1 MVFDARAACRIATA
15 HPIQSRRMIRRLL
28 PALLLAC
35 CLHAASARTVY
46 RCVRDGTVSL
56 ATAPEPGSQCFAKEL
71 DDNAAALPN
80 LWGAMGV
87 FQGTLYQRMQDGK
100 TVYSTRNLPGSTRV
114 LGFSVATPAGS
125 PAHAGLGT
133 VGAPRMDAFPR
144 EFKAVA
150 KKTGVDEAW
159 LRAIAH
165 AESHFDDHALSDK
178 GARGVMQLMPEVIG
192 DYGVKDPF
200 SAKESILAGAKLLKS
215 LDARYEGDRTL
226 VAAAYNAGVGA
237 VTQYSGV
244 PPYVETREYVA
255 KVQAL
260 YARYRKAM
268 KLPPLPSQLAPAQ

>member
-1 MVFDARAACRIATA
+1 
-15 HPIQSRRMIRRLL
+15 MIRRLL
-28 PALLLAC
+28 PAVFLAC
-35 CLHAASARTVY
+35 CMHPVSARTVY

-56 ATAPEPGSQCFAKEL
+56 ATAPEPGSQCFAREL

-87 FQGTLYQRMQDGK
+87 FQGTLYQRMQDGRI
-100 TVYSTRNLPGSTRV
+100 VYSTRNLPGSTRV

-125 PAHAGLGT
+125 PAHVGLGK
-133 VGAPRMDAFPR
+133 VGAPRMGEFR
-144 EFKAVA
+144 SEFKAA
-150 KKTGVDEAW
+150 ARRTGVDEAW
-159 LRAIAH
+159 LRSIAH
-165 AESHFDDHALSDK
+165 AESAYDANAVSDK
-178 GARGVMQLMPEVIG
+178 GARGVMQLMPEVVG
-192 DYGVKDPF
+192 AYGVKNPF

-215 LDARYEGDRTL
+215 LETRYEGDLTL

-244 PPYVETREYVA
+244 PPYAETQEYVV

-268 KLPPLPSQLAPAQ
+268 GKKPLPAQLQPAQ